1 MTIDVTGPDG
11 SRISFPDGT
20 DAATIN
26 SVMGQHFG
34 RGGDTRPQ
42 QSYGGGLLR
51 QAAQGLTFNAADEIE
66 ATLPF
71 MRESGEDYNAA
82 ATRIRRGNERFSQE
96 NPVASFAAN
105 VAGGTPL
112 LAFGP
117 GAAAARWAMAARTLP
132 TGARVAGPLRTQVAR
147 SAELGAGVG
156 GAYGLGAGEG
166 NVAERIPGALQ
177 GAAFGGALGVAV
189 PPVAQGIGA
198 AWGRLQS
205 ARAGADPH
213 ARVAAGLGDQSVD
226 DLANSAAF
234 GTTNERINRRTLDIL
249 GQEMVRANGDRVAAA
264 QAAIQRIQQEAGITE
279 AQARANLRQL
289 LAVHRGSDLMLGEYP
304 AVAGSD
310 RATRNMRPENV
321 TDDMAAA
328 TTEPGTQT
336 LMDYVANS
344 GTMASSQNVRNA
356 VGQRAA
362 TQGERTREV
371 VEGLSPGGRTIQ
383 DVDEMLDNVRRSGRM
398 DYDAVYRAPGGLGPD
413 GQPVVNQG
421 VLYSGLGLVVRR
433 ALNRMRNM
441 GGDQLASM
449 REALDRFYIAPQ
461 QGIAGRAAAQS
472 QPNPLAARMAA
483 ELLPDRIA
491 EVRLALNEARRQGA
505 PRDAIDQLSRQADDL
520 IEQLRLSRRDAAVPN
535 ERTLTTSLEAAQNA
549 RSAIRGQIQSAR
561 RAGRDDIAT
570 ILQPLYDDVTNVM
583 ERSSPLWARANRNW
597 AELRLEEV
605 AEELGDAFAK
615 RAGPR
620 YRQQLEQFQN
630 LAPEAQDIVRV
641 HFVQQMLDQIDN
653 AVKLG
658 SQQNLGRLFALSHTR
673 NAIRTIL
680 GDEAAV
686 TVARLVRDAN
696 VMARSQQGLR
706 GSQTHV
712 RGQVQREQDA
722 DINAISSATN
732 LDWRNWHQAAFDYLV
747 GLIRER
753 RNRTLGRT
761 LTTPMRDMPAVAEN
775 VERMRQ
781 AAQRV
786 EQANQPRL
794 PPALNRGLLPFM
806 GAVAPVGPGRP
817 GGR

>member
-1 MTIDVTGPDG
+1 MTIDVIGPDG

-26 SVMGQHFG
+26 NVMGQHFG

-51 QAAQGLTFNAADEIE
+51 QGLQGLSFNAADEAE
-66 ATLPF
+66 ALIPF
-71 MRESGEDYNAA
+71 LREKGEDYDAA
-82 ATRIRRGNERFSQE
+82 VTRIRSGNERFAQE
-96 NPVASFAAN
+96 NPIASVAAN

-117 GAAAARWAMAARTLP
+117 GAAAARWATAARTLP
-132 TGARVAGPLRTQVAR
+132 TGARVAGPMGTQVAR
-147 SAELGAGVG
+147 SAGLGAGVG
-156 GAYGLGAGEG
+156 GAYGFGAGEG
-166 NVAERIPGALQ
+166 NAAERIPGALQ
-177 GAAFGGALGVAV
+177 GAAFGGALGAAV
-189 PPVAQGIGA
+189 PPVAQGIGMA
-198 AWGRLQS
+198 VGRFQS
-205 ARAGADPH
+205 ARASANPY

-226 DLANSAAF
+226 DLANAAAF
-234 GTTNERINRRTLDIL
+234 GTTNERVNRRTLDIL

-289 LAVHRGSDLMLGEYP
+289 LAVHRGNDLMLGEYP

-321 TDDMAAA
+321 TDDAAAA
-328 TTEPGTQT
+328 TTEPGTQN

-356 VGQRAA
+356 IGQRANA
-362 TQGERTREV
+362 HGERTREV

-383 DVDEMLDNVRRSGRM
+383 DVDDMLANVRRSGQT

-421 VLYSGLGLVVRR
+421 VLYNGLGLAVRR
-433 ALNRMRNM
+433 TLNRMRNM
-441 GGDQLASM
+441 GGDQLDAM
-449 REALDRFYIAPQ
+449 RQALDRFYIAPQ
-461 QGIAGRAAAQS
+461 QGVAGRAVAQS

-483 ELLPDRIA
+483 ELLPDQIA
-491 EVRLALNEARRQGA
+491 QARLALNEARRQRA
-505 PRDAIDQLSRQADDL
+505 PRDEIDQLSRQADDL

-561 RAGRDDIAT
+561 RAGRDDIAA

-620 YRQQLEQFQN
+620 YRQQLEQFRQ

-658 SQQNLGRLFALSHTR
+658 SQQNLGKLFALGHTR

-686 TVARLVRDAN
+686 VVARLVRDAN

-706 GSQTHV
+706 GSQTHI

-722 DINAISSATN
+722 DLGAVASAGN
-732 LDWRNWHQAAFDYLV
+732 LDWRNWRQAAFEHVIAAL
-747 GLIRER
+747 RER
-753 RNRTLGRT
+753 RNRTMART
-761 LTTPMRDMPAVAEN
+761 LTTPMRDVPDVAEQI
-775 VERMRQ
+775 ERMRQ
-781 AAQRV
+781 AAARV
-786 EQANQPRL
+786 ERANQPRL
-794 PPALNRGLLPFM
+794 PPSLNRGLLPLI
-806 GAVAPVGPGRP
+806 GSG
-817 GGR
+817 